1 MKRKFLEIVDL
12 SVCFDTEDGRV
23 NAVND
28 ITYSIEQGEILG
40 IVGESGSGKSVHAL
54 SIVQLIPTPP
64 GRILKG
70 EVWYGGSDLLA
81 MQAKE
86 IRRVRGKEIAIIFQ
100 DPISSLNPV
109 YTIGYQIRESL
120 RWNLG
125 ITGSNAQKRA
135 EELLDRVGIAG
146 PKQSLKRYPHELSG
160 GMRQRVMIA
169 MSLACNPKFIIA
181 DEPTTALDVTI
192 QAQIVELIKDLQ
204 QEFKLTVMWISHDL
218 GVIAGLAH
226 TVNVMYAGSI
236 VERGTVNDIYKSPH
250 HPYTKGLLASMPR
263 LDEITES
270 KLTSIPGRPPN
281 LARLGTGCPF
291 QQRCTYSTD
300 RCSIDMPPVNTIGD
314 NEHMV
319 RCWNWEEVSLK
330 R

>member
-135 EELLDRVGIAG
+135 
-146 PKQSLKRYPHELSG
+146 
-160 GMRQRVMIA
+160 
-169 MSLACNPKFIIA
+169 
-181 DEPTTALDVTI
+181 
-192 QAQIVELIKDLQ
+192 
-204 QEFKLTVMWISHDL
+204 
-218 GVIAGLAH
+218 
-226 TVNVMYAGSI
+226 
-236 VERGTVNDIYKSPH
+236 
-250 HPYTKGLLASMPR
+250 
-263 LDEITES
+263 
-270 KLTSIPGRPPN
+270 
-281 LARLGTGCPF
+281 
-291 QQRCTYSTD
+291 
-300 RCSIDMPPVNTIGD
+300 
-314 NEHMV
+314 
-319 RCWNWEEVSLK
+319 
-330 R
+330 

>member
-135 EELLDRVGIAG
+135 EELLDRVGIAD

-218 GVIAGLAH
+218 GVIAGLAD

-314 NEHMV
+314 NKHMV
-319 RCWNWEEVSLK
+319 RCWNWEEVSLQ

>member
-1 MKRKFLEIVDL
+1 MSSPLL
-12 SVCFDTEDGRV
+12 SVKNLSVDFTQGDQVTH
-23 NAVND
+23 AVSHASLELNK
-28 ITYSIEQGEILG
+28 GETLAL
-40 IVGESGSGKSVHAL
+40 VGESGSGKSVHAL

-169 MSLACNPKFIIA
+169 TVSYTHLTL
-181 DEPTTALDVTI
+181 PTS
-192 QAQIVELIKDLQ
+192 DL
-204 QEFKLTVMWISHDL
+204 V
-218 GVIAGLAH
+218 
-226 TVNVMYAGSI
+226 
-236 VERGTVNDIYKSPH
+236 
-250 HPYTKGLLASMPR
+250 
-263 LDEITES
+263 
-270 KLTSIPGRPPN
+270 
-281 LARLGTGCPF
+281 
-291 QQRCTYSTD
+291 
-300 RCSIDMPPVNTIGD
+300 
-314 NEHMV
+314 
-319 RCWNWEEVSLK
+319 
-330 R
+330 

>member
-28 ITYSIEQGEILG
+28 ITYGIEQGEILG

-70 EVWYGGSDLLA
+70 EVWYGGRDLLA

-125 ITGSNAQKRA
+125 ITGSNAQCL
-135 EELLDRVGIAG
+135 E
-146 PKQSLKRYPHELSG
+146 
-160 GMRQRVMIA
+160 RQFN
-169 MSLACNPKFIIA
+169 S
-181 DEPTTALDVTI
+181 
-192 QAQIVELIKDLQ
+192 
-204 QEFKLTVMWISHDL
+204 ISTRIH
-218 GVIAGLAH
+218 A
-226 TVNVMYAGSI
+226 N
-236 VERGTVNDIYKSPH
+236 
-250 HPYTKGLLASMPR
+250 SMFH
-263 LDEITES
+263 S
-270 KLTSIPGRPPN
+270 N
-281 LARLGTGCPF
+281 
-291 QQRCTYSTD
+291 
-300 RCSIDMPPVNTIGD
+300 
-314 NEHMV
+314 
-319 RCWNWEEVSLK
+319 
-330 R
+330 

>member
-135 EELLDRVGIAG
+135 EELLDRVGIAS

-314 NEHMV
+314 NKHMV
-319 RCWNWEEVSLK
+319 RCWNWEEVSLE